1 MGRGTPLFEVGDA
14 ADSVYF
20 LLTGECK
27 IYRSATTFTVAA
39 GDGGAVTPGG
49 AGKKTTGPSTTSTGA
64 SGGGGAGGAVGVGGK
79 IIFPVRTVRGL
90 SILGLDTVQ
99 AERGEGLRHKW
110 TCVIESD
117 ADVLVL
123 KRCVDSTLCNVEGGG
138 RVKWVNVSIS
148 GITQIGQTHHPK
160 P

>member
-20 LLTGECK
+20 LLKGECK
-27 IYRSATTFTVAA
+27 IYRSATTFTVSA

-49 AGKKTTGPSTTSTGA
+49 AGKKPTRPNTADAGGSR
-64 SGGGGAGGAVGVGGK
+64 GGGAGGAVGVGGK
-79 IIFPVRTVRGL
+79 IMFPMRTVRGL

-99 AERGEGLRHKW
+99 SERGESLRHKW

-117 ADVLVL
+117 ADILVL
-123 KRCVDSTLCNVEGGG
+123 KR
-138 RVKWVNVSIS
+138 
-148 GITQIGQTHHPK
+148 
-160 P
+160 